1 MPVRNP
7 EWEVSVVEVKAMLDS
22 RASFVFID
30 VRETHEHQI
39 CRIDGA
45 NLIPLGEL
53 ANHAEMIREK
63 AGGKPVIAHCHHGG
77 RSLKAASILREAGVV
92 GAKSMAGGIDEWA
105 IAIDSGVT
113 RY

>member
-7 EWEVSVVEVKAMLDS
+7 EWEVSVVDVKAMLDS
-22 RASFVFID
+22 KAAFVFID
-30 VRETHEHQI
+30 VREPDEHRI

-53 ANHAEMIREK
+53 ANHAATIREK
-63 AGGKPVIAHCHHGG
+63 ADGKPVIAHCHHGG
-77 RSLKAASILREAGVV
+77 RSLKAASILREAGIA

-105 IAIDSGVT
+105 IAIDSSVP